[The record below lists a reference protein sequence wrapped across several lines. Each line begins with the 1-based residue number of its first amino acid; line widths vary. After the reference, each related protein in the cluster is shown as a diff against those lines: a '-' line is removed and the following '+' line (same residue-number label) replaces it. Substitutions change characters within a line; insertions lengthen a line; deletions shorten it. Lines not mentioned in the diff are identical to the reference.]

1 MNKRIEELKAKA
13 HAWCDRNVPI
23 QWRESD
29 GYGEA
34 WEDKF
39 AELIVQECAEQ
50 LCHPKF
56 RKSTDENKVLVGQG
70 LILNHF
76 GIEE

>member
-1 MNKRIEELKAKA
+1 MNYRIEELAIEAGGGPSK
-13 HAWCDRNVPI
+13 WYNDPNVL
-23 QWRESD
+23 E
-29 GYGEA
+29 
-34 WEDKF
+34 KF